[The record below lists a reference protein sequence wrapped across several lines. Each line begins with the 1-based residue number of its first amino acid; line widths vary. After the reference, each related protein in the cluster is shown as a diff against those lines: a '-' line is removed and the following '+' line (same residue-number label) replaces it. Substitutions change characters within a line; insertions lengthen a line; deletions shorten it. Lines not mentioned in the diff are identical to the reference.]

1 MLNSFKKIVVFMA
14 TIVLSLSFNVE
25 AYSSDNV
32 IDTLNYLTQEEVNS
46 LQSTIEEIQDSKN
59 LDLVVVITDNVEGK
73 TSRDYADDY
82 YDYNGYGLDS
92 SYSGALL
99 LVNMY
104 DRETWISTTGRAIDI
119 LTDARIDNILD
130 DVTDCLIRE
139 DYYGASNY
147 FLKLVDKYASN
158 HAVIPF
164 SENLADSFTSIFT
177 YIVSAIFTTVV
188 LTLIVNHDI
197 HGSPN
202 ITQDTYL
209 AKNSFKLNS
218 KEDTYITSHIS
229 KTKIQKSGTSSTH
242 GSSSGRTHGG
252 GGRKF

>member
-1 MLNSFKKIVVFMA
+1 MA

-119 LTDARIDNILD
+119 LTDA
-130 DVTDCLIRE
+130 
-139 DYYGASNY
+139 
-147 FLKLVDKYASN
+147 
-158 HAVIPF
+158 P
-164 SENLADSFTSIFT
+164 
-177 YIVSAIFTTVV
+177 
-188 LTLIVNHDI
+188 
-197 HGSPN
+197 
-202 ITQDTYL
+202 
-209 AKNSFKLNS
+209 
-218 KEDTYITSHIS
+218 
-229 KTKIQKSGTSSTH
+229 
-242 GSSSGRTHGG
+242 
-252 GGRKF
+252 